1 MAQTVAMLKKR
12 GVPILRG
19 PLAIEG
25 EETWVY
31 LTDPDQ
37 NVLEFI
43 QWFNK
48 HAGDQEGS

>member
-1 MAQTVAMLKKR
+1 MFKVLIQST
-12 GVPILRG
+12 
-19 PLAIEG
+19 IEG

-43 QWFNK
+43 QWLNK
-48 HAGDQEGS
+48 NAGDQEGS